1 LAARLP
7 RLTKCVGDADA
18 LRLGRACTVLLNCYG
33 RENASM
39 KPNRKRFMDETGTRA
54 AAARADRL
62 KRCHA
67 LKVETG
73 TEARTSL
80 LAQNLKS
87 AA

>member
-1 LAARLP
+1 
-7 RLTKCVGDADA
+7 
-18 LRLGRACTVLLNCYG
+18 
-33 RENASM
+33 M